1 MQILDCQPY
10 SPPVSVTRPS
20 VVRVKIIIKACPKTA
35 GAPALTRSFIEAHIH
50 RIVVVKGKLKGVVVY
65 IFPPTKK
72 KLASYGAFFDLLESG
87 GKSPPPALKLKVY
100 NG

>member
-1 MQILDCQPY
+1 MVKSLLQILDCQPY

-72 KLASYGAFFDLLESG
+72 KIGIIWGLF
-87 GKSPPPALKLKVY
+87 
-100 NG
+100 

>member
-50 RIVVVKGKLKGVVVY
+50 RVVVKSKLKGVVVY
-65 IFPPTKK
+65 FPPTK

-87 GKSPPPALKLKVY
+87 GKSPPALKLKVY